1 MKRRLKNLKRMAYI
15 MSKLDNK
22 EAYDI
27 WTVYVPDQPTE
38 KDLIELAE
46 DIDEYDDIVSLFIK
60 LVFLYSYDGIIE

>member
-15 MSKLDNK
+15 MSKLDNE

-27 WTVYVPDQPTE
+27 WTVYVPDQSTE